1 MVVVGF
7 ALVTACSKREQP
19 SEARVTSSATVT
31 SATVVSEIAVA
42 APASEGMS
50 IEQRFASES
59 ANRPSDPTT
68 LRAERALEE
77 FSSLGA
83 TMREARQH
91 LGAPFGAKYCVGART
106 GEDIHL
112 SVCEYDGDERAAE
125 GARGSRTAFAHVE
138 NRRVERNGATTL
150 TLRLGRS
157 TPADQALA
165 RKLVDAF
172 ATMKTSR

>member
-1 MVVVGF
+1 MVVLVV
-7 ALVTACSKREQP
+7 ALATACSKRERP
-19 SEARVTSSATVT
+19 SEAQAISSATVT
-31 SATVVSEIAVA
+31 SATVVPALAVA

-59 ANRPSDPTT
+59 ANRPTGPTT

-77 FSSLGA
+77 FSSVGA

-106 GEDIHL
+106 GDDVHL
-112 SVCEYDGDERAAE
+112 SVCEYDGDERAAD
-125 GARGSRTAFAHVE
+125 GARRSKTAFAGVE

-150 TLRLGRS
+150 TVRLGKR
-157 TPADQALA
+157 TAADEALA
-165 RKLVDAF
+165 RKIVDAF

>member
-1 MVVVGF
+1 MVVLAA
-7 ALVTACSKREQP
+7 ALAAACSKRERP
-19 SEARVTSSATVT
+19 SEAQPTSSATVT
-31 SATVVSEIAVA
+31 SATAVSALAVA

-59 ANRPSDPTT
+59 ANRPTGPTT
-68 LRAERALEE
+68 LRAERVLQE

-83 TMREARQH
+83 TMREERQH

-112 SVCEYDGDERAAE
+112 SVCEYDGDERATA
-125 GARGSRTAFAHVE
+125 GASGSRTAFAGVE

-150 TLRLGRS
+150 TVRLGKR
-157 TPADQALA
+157 TAADEALA
-165 RKLVDAF
+165 RKIVDAF